1 MLCFGQEI
9 MKKPYMMNTFRI
21 ARDSVTPGHRDDRL
35 KFFWKR
41 KGTNIWHLVLR
52 GKDLVQGVVT

>member
-1 MLCFGQEI
+1 
-9 MKKPYMMNTFRI
+9 MKKPYMMNTFRM

-41 KGTNIWHLVLR
+41 KGIDIWHLVLG
-52 GKDLVQGVVT
+52 GKGLVQGVVT